1 MGRTKKTAVKT
12 VPTPKRKK
20 LPVKS
25 PRQSPWSC
33 VRRPKP
39 RYRPGTVAI
48 REIRRYQKTVTPLLP
63 KLPFQ
68 RVVREISQ
76 YHKIDVRFRADS
88 VLALQEAAEAFL
100 IDLFEDTV
108 LCAVHAKR
116 VTITV
121 KDMWLA
127 RRIRG
132 GRNFE

>member
-1 MGRTKKTAVKT
+1 M
-12 VPTPKRKK
+12 
-20 LPVKS
+20 
-25 PRQSPWSC
+25 
-33 VRRPKP
+33 
-39 RYRPGTVAI
+39 
-48 REIRRYQKTVTPLLP
+48 PLLP

-68 RVVREISQ
+68 RVVREIAQ
-76 YHKIDVRFRADS
+76 YHMIDVRFRADS

-127 RRIRG
+127 RRIHG

>member
-33 VRRPKP
+33 VRLPKP

-48 REIRRYQKTVTPLLP
+48 REIRRYQETVTPLLP

-68 RVVREISQ
+68 RVVREIAQ

-121 KDMWLA
+121 KDMSLA